1 MDDIKRAKY
10 AIDFIS
16 KNTFDIAVYLVVNLK
31 TDQFLSYNI
40 YDEQTEFFSEE
51 ELGELIN
58 ALEDLNIYHEVSY
71 GEKDFARKVI
81 SGHIQSQKFKY
92 KIVYNTTGG
101 TKGRS
106 KSAIVPAICELYG
119 LNYASSDIFSSSLL
133 EHKAESFSLL
143 SSQFTTP
150 KFWIYDNING
160 WLIDKPIKEL
170 KLIAKPAYG
179 CASLG
184 INEKNISYF
193 TDSFEK
199 MIIHLS
205 HELEQ
210 PIIVQEFIQG
220 WEVEV
225 PIFDLGYPTILEP
238 VGVLIDQKEYF
249 KDEILTYELVSEDRY
264 SFYNYSLKEP
274 DKAKEL
280 KNIARRSFILL
291 SLRGTVRVDFR
302 ITKDGK
308 YYITDYNNSPHLTQF
323 HSCAKSAQ
331 FAGLSYTEMICLCL
345 YKGIYQFDT
354 HISVQICKSENK

>member
-1 MDDIKRAKY
+1 MDDIDRAKY

-31 TDQFLSYNI
+31 TDQFVSCDI

-71 GEKDFARKVI
+71 GEKDFARKVM
-81 SGHIQSQKFKY
+81 SGQIQLQKFKY

-101 TKGRS
+101 IGKRS
-106 KSAIVPAICELYG
+106 KSAIVPAICELHG
-119 LNYASSDIFSSSLL
+119 LNYASSDIFSSALL

-143 SSQFTTP
+143 SNRFNIP
-150 KFWIYDNING
+150 RFWIYDNING
-160 WLIDKPIKEL
+160 WINDKPIKEL

-184 INEKNISYF
+184 ITEKNISYF
-193 TDSFEK
+193 TDDFEK
-199 MIIHLS
+199 MISYLS
-205 HELEQ
+205 QKLAQ

-225 PIFDLGYPTILEP
+225 PVFDLGYPTILEP
-238 VGVLIDQKEYF
+238 VGVQINQKDYF
-249 KDEILTYELVSEDRY
+249 KDEILTYELVSEDQY
-264 SFYNYSLKEP
+264 SFYKFSLKKP
-274 DKAKEL
+274 NKANEL
-280 KNIARRSFILL
+280 KNIARRSFIFL

-302 ITKDGK
+302 ITKNGK
-308 YYITDYNNSPHLTQF
+308 CYITDYNNSPHFTQF

-331 FAGLSYTEMICLCL
+331 FAGFSYADMISLCL
-345 YKGIYQFDT
+345 YKGIYQFD
-354 HISVQICKSENK
+354 SSNFSPNL

>member
-1 MDDIKRAKY
+1 MDDINRAKS
-10 AIDFIS
+10 AINFIS
-16 KNTFDIAVYLVVNLK
+16 RNTLDIAVFLVVNMK
-31 TDQFLSYNI
+31 TDQFVSYDI
-40 YDEQTEFFSEE
+40 YDQQTEFFSEE

-71 GEKDFARKVI
+71 GEKEFARKVI
-81 SGHIQSQKFKY
+81 SGQIQLQKFKY

-101 TKGRS
+101 KGKRS

-143 SSQFTTP
+143 KFNKFNTP
-150 KFWIYDNING
+150 RFWIYDNING
-160 WLIDKPIKEL
+160 WINDKPIKDL

-184 INEKNISYF
+184 ITEKNISYF
-193 TDSFEK
+193 TNDFER
-199 MIIHLS
+199 IISHLS
-205 HELEQ
+205 QKLSQ
-210 PIIVQEFIQG
+210 PIIIQEFISG

-238 VGVLIDQKEYF
+238 VGVQINQKEYF

-264 SFYNYSLKEP
+264 SFYNFALKEP
-274 DKAKEL
+274 DKASEL
-280 KNIARRSFILL
+280 KNIARRSFIFL

-302 ITKDGK
+302 ITKEGK
-308 YYITDYNNSPHLTQF
+308 CYITDYNNSPHLTQF

-331 FAGLSYTEMICLCL
+331 FAGFCYTEMLSLCL
-345 YKGIYQFDT
+345 YKGICQFE
-354 HISVQICKSENK
+354 KSDLSPNL